1 MCVCIQRTVV
11 NGAWL
16 HEGVCVCVV
25 VCTCEPVL
33 GQDRWALEVR
43 LSLPNLVEEWSVK
56 LGLQLLVAVS
66 LHDLS
71 YFLFPPH
78 VRGVVQVT
86 LQTFSPAHVDDS
98 LADEK
103 SWERGKKTWA
113 QQLEWVKTRDL
124 QTWRNLIKSLKFV
137 VCINMSLKNCWQRH
151 YFSFKSKCV
160 WYGSAVLF
168 HSSVQKGTIYSLF
181 QCI

>member
-1 MCVCIQRTVV
+1 MIFDTLRLESKADSVDICTHINNKTVQYKYKNSACVCVYITHSCK
-11 NGAWL
+11 W
-16 HEGVCVCVV
+16 CVITWGCMCVV

-66 LHDLS
+66 LHNLS

-103 SWERGKKTWA
+103 SWERGKNTRV
-113 QQLEWVKTRDL
+113 QQLEWVK
-124 QTWRNLIKSLKFV
+124 
-137 VCINMSLKNCWQRH
+137 
-151 YFSFKSKCV
+151 
-160 WYGSAVLF
+160 
-168 HSSVQKGTIYSLF
+168 SVD
-181 QCI
+181 